1 MKVFILIKRN
11 IIKLMICKMRTRNN
25 QVLVKSYR
33 MKNMISVN
41 IRNFQQSIIKIKDQL
56 KLMNIKH
63 TLIIRISTQILKVK
77 YISRI
82 WGQNQNLKNN
92 ISQINHFAIIIPILE
107 LNTIKNQKIFLHNVE
122 DLFNTLMILRRNGL
136 PVFLI
141 N

>member
-1 MKVFILIKRN
+1 MK
-11 IIKLMICKMRTRNN
+11 TRNN

-122 DLFNTLMILRRNGL
+122 GLFNTLMILRRNGL